1 MTKFVV
7 LLNYLTSNMF
17 QELQVETILLNQD
30 FREKSLAKAARD
42 ESIGKI
48 INQYIVIRSSNVNRS
63 LWSSFYVYRTLCLY
77 CAPVSL
83 ARYEKVHLQIGGE
96 L

>member
-48 INQYIVIRSSNVNRS
+48 INKYM
-63 LWSSFYVYRTLCLY
+63 LTL
-77 CAPVSL
+77 
-83 ARYEKVHLQIGGE
+83 
-96 L
+96 

>member
-48 INQYIVIRSSNVNRS
+48 INKYIVGCRGAS
-63 LWSSFYVYRTLCLY
+63 
-77 CAPVSL
+77 
-83 ARYEKVHLQIGGE
+83 
-96 L
+96 